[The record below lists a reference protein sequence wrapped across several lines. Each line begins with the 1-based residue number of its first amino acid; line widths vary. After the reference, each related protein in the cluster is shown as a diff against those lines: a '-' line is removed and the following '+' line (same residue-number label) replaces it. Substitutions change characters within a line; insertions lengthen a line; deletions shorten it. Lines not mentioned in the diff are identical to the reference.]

1 MKIKEKIHIF
11 LSKEEQIACLRSSDN
26 LKSYSD
32 NKSESDVVYNL
43 SFIKEYKKYS
53 SCSYKLTLRNFF
65 KYFETSIFMS
75 VCALIIILT
84 SSYFIQ
90 WFGIACY
97 LFSLTVLILNS
108 IAGVFIGKIKW
119 FQYEMNSIDSEAIL
133 LFEKKILTDNVK
145 SSKICNDTLPL
156 STSKRL

>member
-11 LSKEEQIACLRSSDN
+11 LSKEEQIACLRSPEN
-26 LKSYSD
+26 LKKYSD
-32 NKSESDVVYNL
+32 NKSESGVVYNL

-53 SCSYKLTLRNFF
+53 SFSHKLTLGNLF
-65 KYFETSIFMS
+65 KYFEASIFML
-75 VCALIIILT
+75 VCALIIMLT

-97 LFSLTVLILNS
+97 LFSLTVLIMNS

-119 FQYEMNSIDSEAIL
+119 FQYEMDSIDSEAIL
-133 LFEKKILTDNVK
+133 LFEKKILTDKVK
-145 SSKICNDTLPL
+145 SSKICNDTLHSNPR
-156 STSKRL
+156 KRL